1 MKEMKI
7 IVWDKDSVEDTS
19 EALDNMKAVQDLVN
33 GLVNDSVDFSSVATK
48 DAIALVKAN
57 LMGEYHMILVRREE
71 EYLED
76 SEVYVLTWDGEASD
90 GGSMK
95 KLDSLQL
102 YKMAQGIFTKQDEED
117 C

>member
-1 MKEMKI
+1 MKI
-7 IVWDKDSVEDTS
+7 IVWDKDSIEDTM
-19 EALDNMKAVQDLVN
+19 EALKNMKAVQDLVN
-33 GLVNDSVDFSSVATK
+33 GLIDNSIDFSHVTTE
-48 DAIALVKAN
+48 DAIALVKTH
-57 LMGEYHMILVRREE
+57 LMGEYHTILIRSEE

-90 GGSMK
+90 GGKMK